1 MVDKDSWTNTQE
13 EREEL
18 FDLVDTAPILKYN
31 KKINRLV
38 NLKSYRE
45 QLRRYNLYPINLHQK
60 MLIDLLFDQ
69 EVPQKS
75 IIGLAG
81 SGKTFLALL
90 TSIIMVNDL
99 KWYDEIII
107 TRPTVPMEYDVGFL
121 PGTEE
126 EKMDPYL
133 RGFKDNLEYITQ
145 CKHLSKD
152 RKDEYSFSM
161 YNISIES
168 MAYMRGKNIH
178 RKILIIDEAQNST
191 LRAMKTMLTRIADD
205 SIVI

>member
-1 MVDKDSWTNTQE
+1 
-13 EREEL
+13 
-18 FDLVDTAPILKYN
+18 
-31 KKINRLV
+31 
-38 NLKSYRE
+38 
-45 QLRRYNLYPINLHQK
+45 
-60 MLIDLLFDQ
+60 
-69 EVPQKS
+69 
-75 IIGLAG
+75 
-81 SGKTFLALL
+81 
-90 TSIIMVNDL
+90 
-99 KWYDEIII
+99 
-107 TRPTVPMEYDVGFL
+107 MEYDVGFL

-205 SIVI
+205 SIVILTGDIGQIDHHLLDATNNGLTYAVELMKDEELAGHVTLTRGERSQLSEIIAKKWGTTTD